1 MRRTLGLSGFVRF
14 LRTLTL
20 GLVGFIAMQSCSES
34 ATAPRADSKVLLADG
49 SVAYVYHYPDS
60 VRYGPGTGWVSV
72 SPNEIVDNA
81 LTPDKPAFVA
91 AAPTSTYNV
100 TSVPFAPEAS
110 VPTTAGL
117 GPTNDFSVKP
127 NVPIGFTF
135 NFFGNAYTTVN
146 ISSSGLVQF
155 GNPQTKDGC
164 CWGWFIARNDD
175 INNVIA
181 LGWSAWTASAVSRP
195 IRYELRG
202 TAPNRR
208 FVIQYFNLPEDGGGG
223 KLSAQLILYE
233 GTNDIVLYTTQLN
246 TTIKR
251 HSITQG
257 LENNPGTEASFVAG
271 RDSALF
277 SIANDGVKF
286 SLAHVN
292 TAPAITQPAD
302 LSINTDAGLC
312 AASPSVAPPAFT
324 DDAPGATIAGVRSDG
339 LALNAAYPKGTT
351 TITWTATD
359 VEGLKSS
366 VTQNVIVAD
375 KEKPALTAPGNIG
388 VRVNVTVSFASVNVG
403 TATIT
408 SDNCHDAT
416 VSGTRSDNA
425 PLIAGYPLGVTT
437 ITWTA
442 LDASGNSATATQ
454 TVTVTP
460 NVAPQ
465 LMLPPNIVVN
475 TDANACVATIA
486 SVGTPTVKDDLA
498 GSTYTGE
505 RLDGQAL
512 NAPYPKGVTT
522 IKWTATDADGASVS
536 ANQTVT
542 VNDKEAPSLDAVSNV
557 SVRQDRGVAHA
568 AVSLSQP
575 AITSDNCHDASVS
588 VSRSDNAPLSAVFPV
603 GVTTVTWSATDG
615 SGNVTREL
623 QTVTVVGNVPPV
635 VKAPANIST
644 NTDANVCV
652 ATVNL
657 GTPTVTD
664 DIDGWS
670 VAGSRSDGQPLNAAY
685 PKGVTTVT
693 WTATDYDY
701 ATASANQTVSVAD
714 KQKPEI
720 SAPASLSV
728 PNDHGL
734 ATAVVATGSPAVSDN
749 CPQVSFTGSR
759 SDGAGLGA
767 AYPVGVTTITW
778 TATDA
783 SGNTAS
789 ATQTITVRDVDPPV
803 LLVPNDFSVNAT
815 MPSGAVV
822 TYSVN
827 ATDNVGVVSLVCVP
841 TSGSVFPIGYTH
853 INCVARDAAGNSAS
867 GEFGVEVMGAD
878 DQLENLIDYV
888 RSLGLPNGTENPL
901 VNQLRVAQ
909 HLVGDAQA
917 CTKLDDFIHMVSVK
931 NGTLSS
937 TQSQSMVRDARR
949 IQAVLGCAGVPASTS
964 TRLAP
969 LRTGLRFNRNPGR

>member
-1 MRRTLGLSGFVRF
+1 MRRTFGLSGFVRS
-14 LRTLTL
+14 LTTLTL
-20 GLVGFIAMQSCSES
+20 VMIGTSVLVSCSET
-34 ATAPRADSKVLLADG
+34 ATAPQADSKAILPDG
-49 SVAYVYHYPDS
+49 SFAYVYHYPDS
-60 VRYGPGTGWVSV
+60 VRYGPNTGWVSV
-72 SPNEIVDNA
+72 SPNQIIDNA
-81 LTPDKPAFVA
+81 LTPDKPAFVSA
-91 AAPTSTYNV
+91 LPTSTYTV
-100 TSVPFAPEAS
+100 TSIPFSPEAA
-110 VPTTAGL
+110 VPTTAGI

-195 IRYELRG
+195 IRYEMRG
-202 TAPNRR
+202 TAPSRR
-208 FVIQYFNLPEDGGGG
+208 FVIQYFGLPEDGGGG

-257 LENNPGTEASFVAG
+257 LENNLGSEASYVAG

-286 SLAHVN
+286 ALSHVN

-302 LSINTDAGLC
+302 LSINTDAGVC
-312 AASPSVAPPAFT
+312 VASSTVAPPAFT
-324 DDAPGATIAGVRSDG
+324 DDAPGATISGVRSDG

-351 TITWTATD
+351 VITWTATD

-375 KEKPALTAPGNIG
+375 KEKPVITAPVNIN

-403 TATIT
+403 TATVGT
-408 SDNCHDAT
+408 DNCHDAK
-416 VSGTRSDNA
+416 VSGSRSDNA
-425 PLIAGYPLGVTT
+425 PLNAGYPIGVTT

-442 LDASGNSATATQ
+442 VDAAGNSASATQ

-465 LMLPPNIVVN
+465 LLLPPNVVVN
-475 TDANACVATIA
+475 TDASACVATGVNI
-486 SVGTPTVKDDLA
+486 GTPTVKDDIA
-498 GSTYTGE
+498 GSTFLGE

-512 NAPYPKGVTT
+512 NAAYPKGVTT
-522 IKWTATDADGASVS
+522 IRWTATDADGASVS

-542 VNDKEAPSLDAVSNV
+542 VNDKEAPTLEPVSNP
-557 SVRQDRGVAHA
+557 SVRQDRGVPHA
-568 AVSLSQP
+568 TVPLAQP
-575 AITSDNCHDASVS
+575 ALTSDNCHDATVT
-588 VSRSDNAPLSAVFPV
+588 VSRSDNAPLTAVFPV
-603 GVTTVTWSATDG
+603 GVTTVTWIATDG
-615 SGNVTREL
+615 SGNVTKES

-644 NTDANVCV
+644 NTDANVCF
-652 ATVNL
+652 ASVNL
-657 GTPTVTD
+657 GSPVVTD

-670 VAGSRSDGQPLNAAY
+670 VAGARSDGQPLSAPY

-693 WTATDYDY
+693 WTATDFDY

-714 KQKPEI
+714 KQKPSI

-749 CPQVSFTGSR
+749 CPQVSFSGSR
-759 SDGAGLGA
+759 SDAAALAG

-789 ATQTITVRDVDPPV
+789 ATQTITVRDVEPPTIV
-803 LLVPNDFSVNAT
+803 VPNDFSVNAT

-822 TYSVN
+822 TYSVTAN
-827 ATDNVGVVSLVCVP
+827 DNVGVVSLVCEP
-841 TSGSVFPIGYTH
+841 ASGVVYPIGYTH
-853 INCVARDAAGNSAS
+853 INCVARDAAGNSTSA
-867 GEFGVEVMGAD
+867 EFGVEVIGAAE
-878 DQLENLIDYV
+878 QIANLIEYI
-888 RSLGLPNGTENPL
+888 RGLGLPNGTENPL
-901 VNQLRVAQ
+901 VNQLQVAQ
-909 HLVGDAQA
+909 RFVSDSQA
-917 CTKLDDFIHMVSVK
+917 CTKMDDFVHLVSVK
-931 NGTLSS
+931 DGTISS
-937 TQSQSMVRDARR
+937 AQSTFMIREARR
-949 IQAVLGCAGVPASTS
+949 IQAVLGCPGVPASTS
-964 TRLAP
+964 TRVVPALS
-969 LRTGLRFNRNPGR
+969 GVRFNRHSVR